1 MPVDRTHPQGSLGK
15 DSAMFAG
22 LLISKTD
29 DGQKVELSQLD
40 ESQLP
45 EGDVLIDVE
54 YSTLNYKD
62 GLAIT
67 GRSPVVRKWPMV
79 PGIDLAGTVKES
91 GSSEWKPG
99 DKVVLN
105 GWGVGET
112 HWGGL
117 AQKARLKGEWLVPL
131 PKSMTSRQAMAIGTA
146 GYTAALCVE
155 ALARPLIGVGR
166 TPKISRAEAEA
177 LIVDCTE
184 QPIQRPGTDAVQRE
198 HYSGKKKR
206 HTLKTEY
213 VVTGKGRIVAASASH
228 PGSHHDLTIRRK
240 GPPLPKRARAYVDSG
255 YQGYDKDHANLE
267 FPYKKPKRGE
277 LNDEEKEYNRG
288 LSSFRVRVEH
298 RIGRVK
304 RFRIVSER
312 FRNPLR
318 THDTKVSIVAGLVN
332 LEDGFGPF

>member
-1 MPVDRTHPQGSLGK
+1 MSRPFSAALLRSSPSFRRLTGVSVATFDRMVASLTAPWDQQQARKLKSGRPC
-15 DSAMFAG
+15 DLG
-22 LLISKTD
+22 GLDDHLLVLLIYYRCYVTQEFLGFFYHVNKS
-29 DGQKVELSQLD
+29 
-40 ESQLP
+40 
-45 EGDVLIDVE
+45 
-54 YSTLNYKD
+54 
-62 GLAIT
+62 AIC
-67 GRSPVVRKWPMV
+67 R
-79 PGIDLAGTVKES
+79 
-91 GSSEWKPG
+91 
-99 DKVVLN
+99 
-105 GWGVGET
+105 
-112 HWGGL
+112 
-117 AQKARLKGEWLVPL
+117 
-131 PKSMTSRQAMAIGTA
+131 AIQR
-146 GYTAALCVE
+146 VE

-304 RFRIVSER
+304 RFRIVAER